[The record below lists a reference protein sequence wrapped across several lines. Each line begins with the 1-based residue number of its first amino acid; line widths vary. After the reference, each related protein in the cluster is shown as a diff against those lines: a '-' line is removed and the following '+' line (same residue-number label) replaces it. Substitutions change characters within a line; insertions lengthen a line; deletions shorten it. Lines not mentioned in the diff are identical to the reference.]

1 MEILIADTAMQIKS
15 RYILTFVDVA
25 SPYYHDYI
33 EKHTTFCDGLC
44 YTGYLWDCF
53 RNKVPMSEDECIRFI
68 KRQKTIYCFWD
79 IHSKDRI
86 LIPNYWKYPK
96 ESVLK
101 MTSQEFMRN
110 RDSLPDDIYVMD
122 DTFEWSIAFT
132 HEEDAQQKRFCL
144 FTEGVCRIG

>member
-33 EKHTTFCDGLC
+33 EKHTTFSDGLC

-53 RNKVPMSEDECIRFI
+53 RNKVPMSEDACIRFI

-86 LIPNYWKYPK
+86 L
-96 ESVLK
+96 V
-101 MTSQEFMRN
+101 
-110 RDSLPDDIYVMD
+110 
-122 DTFEWSIAFT
+122 
-132 HEEDAQQKRFCL
+132 
-144 FTEGVCRIG
+144 GVGSFQPYFVGNNGPFFVGKLGANQ

>member
-33 EKHTTFCDGLC
+33 EKHTTFSDGLC

-68 KRQKTIYCFWD
+68 KRQ
-79 IHSKDRI
+79 
-86 LIPNYWKYPK
+86 N
-96 ESVLK
+96 
-101 MTSQEFMRN
+101 
-110 RDSLPDDIYVMD
+110 
-122 DTFEWSIAFT
+122 TF
-132 HEEDAQQKRFCL
+132 KR
-144 FTEGVCRIG
+144 

>member
-33 EKHTTFCDGLC
+33 EKHTTFSDGLC

-86 LIPNYWKYPK
+86 LIPDYWKYPK
-96 ESVLK
+96 AEK
-101 MTSQEFMRN
+101 I
-110 RDSLPDDIYVMD
+110 LPFYGRCLQNWLNICIII
-122 DTFEWSIAFT
+122 FEVQNIHGENNGS
-132 HEEDAQQKRFCL
+132 
-144 FTEGVCRIG
+144 

>member
-1 MEILIADTAMQIKS
+1 MSVFALLNARRQSTAFGI
-15 RYILTFVDVA
+15 YI
-25 SPYYHDYI
+25 
-33 EKHTTFCDGLC
+33 
-44 YTGYLWDCF
+44 
-53 RNKVPMSEDECIRFI
+53 
-68 KRQKTIYCFWD
+68 
-79 IHSKDRI
+79 RI
-86 LIPNYWKYPK
+86 LIPDYWKYPK